1 MKEQSLLVI
10 EIIES
15 LKELGGYGTLN
26 EIYDKVENRK
36 KINLDKYTDWKAQIR
51 RNIYS
56 HSSDADIFRGSPG
69 DSNDLFYVVQEK
81 GNGVWGLKE
90 KGVEMVQNNVSIK
103 ELINKILIEYLTEK
117 KNQFSSNPIG
127 QFVRHTI
134 PAELKKVTFV
144 NDEYKVTGSVGA
156 GNWAAVPW
164 IAIMNKRI
172 TTSTQRGYYLVYL
185 FSEDMERV
193 YLTFAQGVTE
203 TTKEEMEQIKKE
215 IRSIVP
221 KDTKFKTEP
230 KIKLGPGNLARQ
242 YEDSVAVYI
251 EYSKTHLPSDDE
263 LITDLHGMINL
274 YEEFVEF
281 KKPHIDITD
290 EIKENDELP
299 EENIMDLSSKQ
310 TVEHIY
316 NYITKKGFFYSKDN
330 INNLYLSLR
339 SKPFVIISGISGTG
353 KTKIVQLFA
362 EAIGATEKNGQF
374 KLIPVRPDWSDSSD
388 LLGYRDI
395 KGDFA
400 KGPLTEIVEHAL
412 DNPEL
417 PHFVLLDEMNL
428 ARVEYYFSDVLSVME
443 SRKKDGEGRFTSSPL
458 LPSYDESL
466 TLPGNLYVIGTVN
479 MDETTHS
486 FSKKVLDRANTIE
499 FNEIDLMNFD
509 SMMETKQVDPIRVSN
524 AVLEST
530 YIHLKDAFQT
540 HEALIRSVS
549 EKVNAINEY
558 LVAIHAQ
565 VGYRVRDEISFYMAH
580 NTDAGMLLTENEA
593 MDFCMMQKILP
604 RISGT
609 ESVVRPVLK
618 NLEEELKQYPK
629 CSAKITEMIARLD
642 DHGFVSFWTA

>member
-1 MKEQSLLVI
+1 MVKVSFEVWINNLKLADTTKNNYIKAIEYIKNNLKSHLTDQLL
-10 EIIES
+10 
-15 LKELGGYGTLN
+15 N
-26 EIYDKVENRK
+26 N
-36 KINLDKYTDWKAQIR
+36 
-51 RNIYS
+51 
-56 HSSDADIFRGSPG
+56 
-69 DSNDLFYVVQEK
+69 NDLTAIEK
-81 GNGVWGLKE
+81 ILKDEKFIELNNRHHHVYSAALGHYKRYLESQNENVLQGVIQIKE
-90 KGVEMVQNNVSIK
+90 K
-103 ELINKILIEYLTEK
+103 
-117 KNQFSSNPIG
+117 
-127 QFVRHTI
+127 
-134 PAELKKVTFV
+134 V
-144 NDEYKVTGSVGA
+144 N
-156 GNWAAVPW
+156 
-164 IAIMNKRI
+164 
-172 TTSTQRGYYLVYL
+172 LV
-185 FSEDMERV
+185 
-193 YLTFAQGVTE
+193 
-203 TTKEEMEQIKKE
+203 
-215 IRSIVP
+215 
-221 KDTKFKTEP
+221 
-230 KIKLGPGNLARQ
+230 N
-242 YEDSVAVYI
+242 
-251 EYSKTHLPSDDE
+251 
-263 LITDLHGMINL
+263 
-274 YEEFVEF
+274 
-281 KKPHIDITD
+281 
-290 EIKENDELP
+290 
-299 EENIMDLSSKQ
+299 
-310 TVEHIY
+310 HIY
-316 NYITKKGFFYSKDN
+316 NYITNKGFFYSKDN

-362 EAIGATEKNGQF
+362 EAIGATEENGQF

-395 KGDFA
+395 KGEFV

-443 SRKKDGEGRFTSSPL
+443 SRKKDGEGHFTSSPL
-458 LPSYDESL
+458 LPSYDETL

-509 SMMETKQVDPIRVSN
+509 SMMETKTVNSIRVSN
-524 AVLEST
+524 DVLEST

-540 HEALIRSVS
+540 HEALIRNVS
-549 EKVNAINEY
+549 EKINVINEH
-558 LVAIHAQ
+558 LMPIHAQ

-580 NTDAGMLLTENEA
+580 NAEAGMLLDENEA
-593 MDFCMMQKILP
+593 MDFCLMQKILP